1 MNAKG
6 SGALVWV
13 PPVLEIGD
21 AKYPLRRL
29 GLMDIEALT
38 SIVVKASQFVDRKL
52 VIDAGGGIAKLT
64 ASQVGSFVIEY
75 LPKAFDEIVEFLAT
89 VIGLD
94 PGIPLSGIE
103 KKRKKAKEFT
113 DPNVGTIRDP
123 NVFPLGSEVQLIT
136 LLATEHQDVLNFFDR
151 CTALMGN
158 SIVKK
163 LTESL
168 SEPSTESNQDTDGPT
183 NTPQDED

>member
-6 SGALVWV
+6 SGPLVWV
-13 PPVLEIGD
+13 APVLEIGD

-38 SIVVKASQFVDRKL
+38 SIVVGASRYVDRRL
-52 VIDAGGGIAKLT
+52 IDGMDKLT
-64 ASQVGSFVIEY
+64 PQQIGSFVIEY
-75 LPKAFDEIVEFLAT
+75 LPEAFDEIVAFLAT

-94 PGIPLSGIE
+94 PGVSRDVVE
-103 KKRKKAKEFT
+103 KKHAKGKD

-123 NVFPLGSEVQLIT
+123 NVFPLGSEIQLIS
-136 LLATEHQDVLNFFDR
+136 LLAEHQDVLNFFDSF
-151 CTALMGN
+151 TGLMKSG
-158 SIVKK
+158 IVKK
-163 LTESL
+163 LTKPS
-168 SEPSTESNQDTDGPT
+168 SEPLTESNQDTDGPT